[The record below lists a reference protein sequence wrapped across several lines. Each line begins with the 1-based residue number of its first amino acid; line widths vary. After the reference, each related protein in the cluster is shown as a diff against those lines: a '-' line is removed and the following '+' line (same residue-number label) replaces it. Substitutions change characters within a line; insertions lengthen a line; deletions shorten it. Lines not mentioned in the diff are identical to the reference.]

1 MACKKSELV
10 SAINS
15 FGAARA
21 SGDSNLQAFAAKLVG
36 QYIETLEFAEEDP
49 EEEEA
54 VEETDAE

>member
-21 SGDSNLQAFAAKLVG
+21 SGDTNLQAFAAQLVG
-36 QYIETLEFAEEDP
+36 QYVETLEFAEEDP
-49 EEEEA
+49 EEETA
-54 VEETDAE
+54 EETDAE